1 MSIDRNYENIPSRS
15 RNSRMLKDRD
25 KKSLFGRN
33 KKRAKDDQK
42 KIRSKKKKNEIKKEA
57 DLVSMSKNVLSSKV
71 NQVKDGKAEN
81 DRIVK
86 IKAEHVSK
94 RFEML
99 KTRNDKLKSL
109 FNFRK
114 RDQNYFW
121 SLRDVS
127 FEVLEGQTVAI
138 VGLNGSGKS
147 TLLKAVSEFIPI
159 TAGSL
164 NVNGSVSEISVNA
177 GLKTNLTGRDNIYLR
192 MYMAGFSKKQV
203 KALLPEIIDFSEL
216 GEFIDQ
222 PVKSYSSGMRSKLGF
237 SIMIQ
242 TDPDIMII
250 DEALS
255 VGDSTFA
262 NKSFKKIEEFREQ
275 GKTIFFVSHSDQQVA
290 KIADKVIWMHY
301 GRMIEYGETE
311 IVLKKYQNWQRN
323 FSKKSKDY
331 RKRYMQNAK
340 NGQAKFNP
348 DEISAEEQGIIY
360 NLSMHEKR
368 KMLWFGS
375 ARRNLDQIHFGLF
388 NWAIVGGLMGA
399 FVAVSLYS
407 IQVASQTRSASAV
420 ENAKILKH
428 EKFRKQ
434 KELEKNKATNEQKKS
449 NKSESSSQSVIES
462 SSQPILE
469 SSSIISKNIS
479 SNNGVSSEYPVT
491 TPDAPVTTPDAPETS
506 TNNDSSITPNPPDYS
521 SEEEGETGNE
531 SNSGDG
537 QNSDPE
543 QSVPNQ

>member
-1 MSIDRNYENIPSRS
+1 MSIDRNHKNMSPRS
-15 RNSRMLKDRD
+15 RNSRMLEEQNTKT
-25 KKSLFGRN
+25 LFGKH
-33 KKRAKDDQK
+33 KKRTKLDQK
-42 KIRSKKKKNEIKKEA
+42 KNKAPKTTNLISMQSDIIGKKVGQ
-57 DLVSMSKNVLSSKV
+57 DKV
-71 NQVKDGKAEN
+71 ETTTHDGT
-81 DRIVK
+81 IK

-114 RDQNYFW
+114 RRQNYFW

-147 TLLKAVSEFIPI
+147 TLLKAVSGFIPI

-164 NVNGSVSEISVNA
+164 NVNGAVSEISVNA

-216 GEFIDQ
+216 GKFIDQ
-222 PVKSYSSGMRSKLGF
+222 PVKNYSSGMRSKLGF

-262 NKSFKKIEEFREQ
+262 NKSFQKIKEFREK

-301 GRMIEYGETE
+301 GRMIEYGETAV
-311 IVLKKYQNWQRN
+311 VLKKYQNWQRN
-323 FSKKSKDY
+323 FSKQSKDY

-340 NGQAKFNP
+340 NGQAQFDP
-348 DEISAEEQGIIY
+348 DAIDSEEQNINY
-360 NLSMHEKR
+360 NLSNYER
-368 KMLWFGS
+368 RRMLWFGS
-375 ARRNLDQIHFGLF
+375 ARSNLDQIHFGLF
-388 NWAIVGGLMGA
+388 NWAVVGGLMGVFLA
-399 FVAVSLYS
+399 ISLYS
-407 IQVASQTRSASAV
+407 IQVASQTRNATAV
-420 ENAKILKH
+420 ENAKTLKR
-428 EKFRKQ
+428 EELRKQ
-434 KELEKNKATNEQKKS
+434 KQLEKKKS
-449 NKSESSSQSVIES
+449 ANESKNSSVPEVNSQPVIHSSVAPVYVPSSSVISSESSVTPS
-462 SSQPILE
+462 
-469 SSSIISKNIS
+469 
-479 SNNGVSSEYPVT
+479 VSSE
-491 TPDAPVTTPDAPETS
+491 TPR
-506 TNNDSSITPNPPDYS
+506 NNDGIVTPAPPASNNDEDNS
-521 SEEEGETGNE
+521 NETD
-531 SNSGDG
+531 SNQTGDG
-537 QNSDPE
+537 EPNSNPE
-543 QSVPNQ
+543 QLVPNQ